1 MGEGE
6 AAAPPK
12 AANGGQAGPR
22 DEELVTPNRG
32 LNDDL
37 KVTSVESASVPAPAP
52 RFSLG
57 SLVWTK
63 ITGTRFCS
71 DLYHDFIRNK
81 YTTIKLYRVQFLYI
95 FSWTCVFFFM
105 LLGLGALDFIA
116 SRFGS
121 TFR

>member
-1 MGEGE
+1 MGPLSRMGEGE
-6 AAAPPK
+6 GAAPPE

-37 KVTSVESASVPAPAP
+37 KVTLVGGKAEAASVPAPAP

-71 DLYHDFIRNK
+71 DLFQDFFILNDTPRSSCIGSN
-81 YTTIKLYRVQFLYI
+81 FL
-95 FSWTCVFFFM
+95 T
-105 LLGLGALDFIA
+105 
-116 SRFGS
+116 
-121 TFR
+121 

>member
-1 MGEGE
+1 MGPLSRMEEGE

-37 KVTSVESASVPAPAP
+37 KVTSVGAKEEAASVAAPAP

-71 DLYHDFIRNK
+71 NLFQDFLSS
-81 YTTIKLYRVQFLYI
+81 TIHHAQAVSGRI
-95 FSWTCVFFFM
+95 S
-105 LLGLGALDFIA
+105 
-116 SRFGS
+116 
-121 TFR
+121 

>member
-6 AAAPPK
+6 AAGPPE
-12 AANGGQAGPR
+12 AANGGQAGGPR

-37 KVTSVESASVPAPAP
+37 KVTSVGAKEEAASVPTSAP

-63 ITGTRFCS
+63 ITGTPFCS
-71 DLYHDFIRNK
+71 DLFHDLSS
-81 YTTIKLYRVQFLYI
+81 TIHHAQAVSGPVSLHLYLDRRF
-95 FSWTCVFFFM
+95 FS
-105 LLGLGALDFIA
+105 
-116 SRFGS
+116 
-121 TFR
+121 